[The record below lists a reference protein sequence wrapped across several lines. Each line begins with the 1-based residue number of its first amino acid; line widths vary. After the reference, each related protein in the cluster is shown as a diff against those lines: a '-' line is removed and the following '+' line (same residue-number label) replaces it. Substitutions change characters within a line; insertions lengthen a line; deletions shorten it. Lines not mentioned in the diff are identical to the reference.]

1 MCIRNAYELEITMI
15 YRGRRWLTLGKA
27 AKLLGTSRN
36 TLRVLLT
43 RKKEHGFTVLEK
55 IDAAGRV
62 WRHLAEDEIRQTLGE
77 GDVVVQ
83 DRESS
88 VIRIEE

>member
-1 MCIRNAYELEITMI
+1 MI
-15 YRGRRWLTLGKA
+15 FRGKRWMTLGKA

-43 RKKEHGFTVLEK
+43 DQKEHGFTVLEK

-62 WRHLAEDEIRQTLGE
+62 WRYLAEDEVRQTRGE
-77 GDVVVQ
+77 AGIVAQ
-83 DRESS
+83 ERESK
-88 VIRIEE
+88 VIRLEVD